1 MTCRDPNRC
10 GGARTAAVRHG
21 AIALAVAA
29 TFGLAPTLAGAA
41 DPAALVTAEVT
52 LGAVVVK
59 GQALRVAPGAFS
71 ANVFDAERIR
81 NQQLIHPQDLLRW
94 VPGMHLRS
102 LGLGGVADPIVLRGF
117 ASGAHGGD
125 IGFVVDGIPLN
136 EAMSHADGYADLS
149 VLIPLEIDALT
160 VFRGPVSPL
169 YGNFNR
175 GGLVAIDTRKG
186 GVYRQGDFSGGS
198 HGTGDAQV
206 ALGAR
211 LADNQHV
218 NLAAQAT
225 TTDGFR
231 PQSAHWRATLAARW
245 SIDLTPA
252 LQLAL
257 SGRAHRAEADSAA
270 YLTQGQFQTDPHG
283 IDPRVQDDGVE
294 RRFTTLR
301 IDLNYGLSPDLR
313 LLTFAYQTRQD
324 FTRWF
329 TRPTT
334 ADPAANWRQ
343 REESYDRRVFGAGM
357 SLNGRSLVAGSTWI
371 WVAGLETFREPT
383 DYLLFDGLSRRERV
397 NPAQFDRNATLDS
410 VSTFGELQAPLHP
423 LFQPTLGLR
432 HDRFSGDCTRLGPET
447 GDQPCGPLAD
457 LDHLSP
463 KIGVRS
469 DLLPKTLQLR
479 ASWAEGFALPGG
491 FIKYA
496 IGAAD
501 LRPNVFRQTELG
513 TTLRLPGGVKADLA
527 RYRIDSTQEIRTVA
541 PGVFENFGATR
552 RDGLEASLHWSPLD
566 ELQVSLAWARADSEV
581 TRNANP
587 ALLGKRVTGVPED
600 TRTLGLVWSPPA
612 GLGASATL
620 RTVGRKAVDAAN
632 TIHHEGFSTLDLGMT
647 HSGRWGTT
655 RYRAHLRVDNAL
667 DRIHASSK
675 LLIGGQLMYGTAAPR
690 SVRVGVQFDL

>member
-1 MTCRDPNRC
+1 MKPSHDRR
-10 GGARTAAVRHG
+10 RSRR
-21 AIALAVAA
+21 ALVI
-29 TFGLAPTLAGAA
+29 AGAA
-41 DPAALVTAEVT
+41 CCGMAAAAPA
-52 LGAVVVK
+52 GATPQATTPAPAPLQLEPIVVK
-59 GQALRVAPGAFS
+59 GQALRGARLPYSVSPFTG
-71 ANVFDAERIR
+71 AEIR
-81 NQQLIHPQDLLRW
+81 DQQVSHPQDVLRW
-94 VPGMHLRS
+94 VPGMHVRS

-160 VFRGPVSPL
+160 VLRGPVSPL

-175 GGLVAIDTRKG
+175 GGLVVIDTRKG
-186 GVYRQGDFSGGS
+186 GVYRQGDFSVGS
-198 HGTGDAQV
+198 HGSGDAQV

-211 LADNQHV
+211 LADHQHL

-225 TTDGFR
+225 TTAGFR
-231 PQSAHWRATLAARW
+231 PQSAHGRATLAARW
-245 SIDLTPA
+245 SIDLSPA

-283 IDPRVQDDGVE
+283 IDPRVQNDGVE

-301 IDLNYGLSPDLR
+301 IDLNYGPSPDLR

-329 TRPTT
+329 TRPTS

-343 REESYDRRVFGAGM
+343 REESYARRVFGAGL
-357 SLNGRSLVAGSTWI
+357 SLNGRSSVAGSTWT
-371 WVAGLETFREPT
+371 WVAGLETFREST
-383 DYLLFDGLSRRERV
+383 DTLLFDGLSRRERV
-397 NPAQFDRNATLDS
+397 DPAQLDRRATLHS
-410 VSTFGELQAPLHP
+410 TSTFGELKAPLHP
-423 LFQPTLGLR
+423 LLQPTLGLR
-432 HDRFSGDCTRLGPET
+432 HDRFSGDCTRLGAET
-447 GDQPCGPLAD
+447 GTAPCGPLAE

-469 DLLPKTLQLR
+469 DLLAQTLQLR

-513 TTLRLPGGVKADLA
+513 TTLRLPGGVQADLA
-527 RYRIDSTQEIRTVA
+527 WYRIDSSQEIRTVA

-566 ELQVSLAWARADSEV
+566 DLQVSLAWARADSAV

-587 ALLGKRVTGVPED
+587 ALLGKRVTGVPAD
-600 TRTLGLVWSPPA
+600 ARTLGLAWSPPA

-620 RTVGRKAVDAAN
+620 RSVGRKAVDAAN
-632 TIHHEGFSTLDLGMT
+632 SIDHAGYSTLDLGLT
-647 HSGRWGTT
+647 HSGRWGST

-667 DRIHASSK
+667 AHTHASSK
-675 LLIGGQLMYGTAAPR
+675 FLIGGQLMYGPAAPR